1 MNVLRWLAVFA
12 LFLIILLAGLLFW
25 PFIFNEIISP
35 IALVVWILLR
45 VFVLSID
52 QRFYWA
58 IIILVSAF
66 LLLRR
71 LLSSLQAPMQS
82 ADFEGP
88 NVTIKSI
95 RHWYSLL
102 AVSPRNAYDD
112 RTIKKELA
120 QLLLL
125 LFATKKRT
133 AADYRLYDALRQ
145 GEIPLP
151 EHIHTFLF
159 PGEPPE
165 AGRPIKRFLQSI
177 RRTPKKW
184 LRRWTGREKAEYHQM
199 IDEVLGFVEASLE
212 IKDDDGKLTPHKY

>member
-1 MNVLRWLAVFA
+1 MNVSRWLAVFA
-12 LFLIILLAGLLFW
+12 LFLIILLVGILFW
-25 PFIFNEIISP
+25 PFIFNEIIRP

-58 IIILVSAF
+58 TIILVSAF

-71 LLSSLQAPMQS
+71 LLSSPQSTLQS
-82 ADFEGP
+82 TDFQRP

-95 RHWYSLL
+95 HHWYSLL
-102 AVSPRNAYDD
+102 AVSTRNAYDD

-145 GEIPLP
+145 EEIPLP

-184 LRRWTGREKAEYHQM
+184 IRRWTGQEKAEYHQM
-199 IDEVLGFVEASLE
+199 INEVLGFVEASLE
-212 IKDDDGKLTPHKY
+212 IKDDDGKLTPNKY

>member
-1 MNVLRWLAVFA
+1 MNVSRWLAVFA
-12 LFLIILLAGLLFW
+12 LFLIILLAGILFW
-25 PFIFNEIISP
+25 PFIFNEIIRP
-35 IALVVWILLR
+35 IALVVWVLLR

-58 IIILVSAF
+58 TIILVSAF

-71 LLSSLQAPMQS
+71 LLSSPQSTLQS
-82 ADFEGP
+82 TDFQRP
-88 NVTIKSI
+88 NATIESI
-95 RHWYSLL
+95 HHWYSLL
-102 AVSPRNAYDD
+102 AVSTRNAYDD

-184 LRRWTGREKAEYHQM
+184 IRRWTGQEKAEYHQM
-199 IDEVLGFVEASLE
+199 INEVLGFVEASLE
-212 IKDDDGKLTPHKY
+212 IKDDDGKLTPNKY